1 MSSFVHHY
9 KSISEFKLE
18 LQSGNTRFG
27 SKSAICV
34 SRVTLKF
41 DGWPWKIM
49 GQLFHT
55 ISSFV
60 HNFKAI
66 DEFKHTLQSRSAQFG
81 SKSAIICPVWPSN
94 LTEDLENNRASLLY
108 YIKLCT
114 SFQNHWWID
123 SGITVPK
130 RSIRVKIGDF
140 FNNRAY
146 LLWCFKLFASLH
158 RHMRIQTGVA
168 IQKRIDGV
176 FTSVTLTFDIWPWP
190 FARTSLLPLLITP
203 KISWWYDDRI
213 NVKKGVTGGWT
224 DGRADGRTE
233 LCLKLLGLSEKSF
246 PNIHWGFRYCFM
258 F

>member
-1 MSSFVHHY
+1 MFNSSQNQWFLLSHVTFKFDGWHWKTVGQPFY
-9 KSISEFKLE
+9 TTSSCVLYFKATGEFKLE

-27 SKSAICV
+27 SKSAMFV

-108 YIKLCT
+108 YTKLCT
-114 SFQNHWWID
+114 SFQNHWWIE

-140 FNNRAY
+140 LIIGHILYAASSFLHHFIAI
-146 LLWCFKLFASLH
+146 CEFKRVLRS
-158 RHMRIQTGVA
+158 RNG
-168 IQKRIDGV
+168 
-176 FTSVTLTFDIWPWP
+176 
-190 FARTSLLPLLITP
+190 
-203 KISWWYDDRI
+203 
-213 NVKKGVTGGWT
+213 
-224 DGRADGRTE
+224 
-233 LCLKLLGLSEKSF
+233 
-246 PNIHWGFRYCFM
+246 
-258 F
+258 